1 MCGRPRAVAQGS
13 RGGAESGF
21 GIKSQ
26 PRHPV
31 LTCYLPCS
39 SLSLHLQNGFR
50 GWVQGS
56 GAGGGTGVRG
66 RVGARE
72 ADLVTSTPEVCV

>member
-56 GAGGGTGVRG
+56 GGGGKQLS
-66 RVGARE
+66 GAGWE
-72 ADLVTSTPEVCV
+72 PGKLTW